1 MDHSLVTAHAGT
13 RMVQRAI
20 SEDDLEL
27 ITWIG
32 TEVEGGYFV
41 RKRDCQ
47 IVERQLKLFMDR
59 LQRLQGKR
67 VVIADGRIV
76 TVYHARRTKEQRLLR
91 GAEQRSMQK

>member
-20 SEDDLEL
+20 RDDDLEL

-32 TEVEGGYFV
+32 TEVEGGYLV
-41 RKRDCQ
+41 RKRDSQ
-47 IVERQLKLFMDR
+47 AVERQLKLLMDR
-59 LQRLQGKR
+59 LRRLQGKR

-76 TVYHARRTKEQRLLR
+76 TVYHARQTKERRLLR
-91 GAEQRSMQK
+91 HAEQRSMQR